1 MIDGVSRRVVLT
13 GALAPV
19 LAGLAGCSGDDWRT
33 VSTTDLT
40 VASGNPGGVFA
51 RYGDAL
57 ATVLGRELVG
67 VTAETR
73 LTDASVENL
82 RLVADGA
89 ADIGLSLGDAA
100 SDAVRGTGE
109 FTARLDVVALTRTYD
124 SFVHLV
130 VRGDSPIRRVRDLR
144 GQRVGMGAVGSG
156 TRVVAERILRLSG
169 LRGGQVQISER
180 ALQEDADALA
190 GGDLDAFF
198 FVSGLP
204 NDAVHQL
211 GRRTPIRL
219 IPLQDLVEAMVRHH
233 GPEYVSGPIPA
244 STYGLTASAGTVSIK
259 NYVVVHA
266 SMDEELAYAVTRVVF
281 EAQDA
286 IDALAPGVRQPN
298 IAAAIFTSPLEL
310 HQGAVRYFRERRG

>member
-1 MIDGVSRRVVLT
+1 MGGVSRRAVLAA
-13 GALAPV
+13 ALAPA
-19 LAGLAGCSGDDWRT
+19 LAGLAGCSGGDWRN
-33 VSTTDLT
+33 VSASGLT

-51 RYGDAL
+51 RYGEAL

-67 VTAETR
+67 VAAETR

-100 SDAVRGTGE
+100 SDAVRGSGE
-109 FTARLDVVALTRTYD
+109 FTAPLEVVALTRTYD

-130 VRGDSPIRRVRDLR
+130 VRGDSPIRRVRDLPR
-144 GQRVGMGAVGSG
+144 HRVGMGAVGSG

-169 LRGGQVQISER
+169 LRSGLVEISER
-180 ALQEDADALA
+180 SLQQDADALA
-190 GGDLDAFF
+190 DGDLDAFF

-204 NDAVHQL
+204 NDAVGQL
-211 GRRTPIRL
+211 SRRTPIRL
-219 IPLQDLVEAMVRHH
+219 IPLEDLVEAMVRRH

-244 STYGLTASAGTVSIK
+244 STYGLTASTGTVSIK
-259 NYVVVHA
+259 NYLVVHA
-266 SMDEELAYAVTRVVF
+266 SMDEDLAYAVTRVVF
-281 EAQDA
+281 EAQTA

-298 IAAAIFTSPLEL
+298 IAAAIFTNPLEL
-310 HQGAVRYFRERRG
+310 HPGAVKYFRERRV